1 MEHRSRAWLTPVL
14 AVVLVVVGL
23 VPSGAAHA
31 EEPDVDP
38 PVVTLVDVAPAVVDV
53 TDGPGAVV
61 VTLEVA
67 DASGV
72 AGPVQVGLAGPAQ
85 DAALGPADAVLTS
98 GSATDGTHVAEVV
111 VPQDAEAGSWDVVV
125 AVADVHGNTLPAAPV
140 GTVEVVRV
148 VPDLQGPTLSAASVA
163 ATSGGDLRPGPVTVT
178 ATFDLADPAGV
189 AVPTVRFAP
198 PVGGAVEVTAA
209 LTGGDL
215 QAGTWTA
222 VVEVPQD
229 GPAGT
234 WTATVP
240 APADLLG
247 NSAPEQT
254 LGTVTLR
261 YSTPVPGAPT
271 IAGTARVG
279 STLTADPGTWLPGGV
294 TFTYRWLRD
303 GKAVAGATARTYK
316 VVTADAGRTLKVE
329 VRGTAAG
336 ATSVASAT
344 RSVERLLTATP
355 VPTLSGTAR
364 VGSTLT
370 ATAGSWKPAPVTL
383 AYQWRRDGD
392 PIPGATARTYR
403 LVTAD
408 AGAVIT
414 VQVRGS
420 RTGYTPVTRTSAA
433 RRAERLLTATP
444 VPTIS
449 GTGRVGS
456 RLTASAG
463 AWRPSPVTLTYQWR
477 RNGAA
482 IAGATSRTYVLTKA
496 DAGASVTV
504 SVRGTRSGYTP
515 VARTSAGRSVERLLT
530 ATPTPKISGTRL
542 PGKVLTAAAGAW
554 KPSSVALSYQW
565 RRNGTAI
572 SGATGRTYTVRAAD
586 AGAAISVVVTGRRA
600 GYTTVARASA
610 AVRIGPA
617 RPADKDCADFSTWSA
632 AQAWFRKYFP
642 HYGDVARLDGD
653 GDGIACESL
662 PGAP

>member
-1 MEHRSRAWLTPVL
+1 MEHRSRAWLTPAL
-14 AVVLVVVGL
+14 AVVLVLVGL
-23 VPSGAAHA
+23 VPAGAARA
-31 EEPDVDP
+31 DEPDVDP
-38 PVVTLVDVAPAVVDV
+38 PVVALVDVAPAVVDV
-53 TDGPGAVV
+53 TEGPGTVE
-61 VTLEVA
+61 VTLQVA

-72 AGPVQVGLAGPAQ
+72 AGPVQVALAGPSQ
-85 DAALGPADAVLTS
+85 DAVLGPVDAVLAA

-111 VPQDAEAGSWDVVV
+111 VPQDAAVGSWDVVV
-125 AVADVHGNTLPAAPV
+125 TAADVLGTTLPASTV
-140 GTVEVVRV
+140 GAVDVVRV
-148 VPDLQGPTLSAASVA
+148 VPDVQAPVLSGPVVTASA
-163 ATSGGDLRPGPVTVT
+163 GGDLRLGTVTVT
-178 ATFDLADPAGV
+178 ASFVLHDPAGV
-189 AVPTVRFAP
+189 DVPTVRLTP
-198 PVGGAVEVTAA
+198 PTGDPVEAQASLTSGDVQEGTWTAA
-209 LTGGDL
+209 LAVPRGAA
-215 QAGTWTA
+215 AGTWTA
-222 VVEVPQD
+222 RL
-229 GPAGT
+229 
-234 WTATVP
+234 P

-247 NSAPEQT
+247 NVAPEQT

-271 IAGTARVG
+271 ITGTARVG
-279 STLTADPGTWLPGGV
+279 STLTAVPGSWLPGGV
-294 TFTYRWLRD
+294 TFAYRWLRD
-303 GKAVAGATARTYK
+303 GKAIAGATGPTYK

-355 VPTLSGTAR
+355 VPTVSGTAR

-383 AYQWRRDGD
+383 AYQWRRDGAA
-392 PIPGATARTYR
+392 IPGATARTYR

-420 RTGYTPVTRTSAA
+420 RTGYTPVARTSAA

-449 GTGRVGS
+449 GAGRVGS

-515 VARTSAGRSVERLLT
+515 VARTSAGRSVDRLLT
-530 ATPTPKISGTRL
+530 ATPTPKITGTRL
-542 PGKVLTAAAGAW
+542 PGKVLTAAPGAW

-565 RRNGTAI
+565 RRNGAAI
-572 SGATGRTYTVRAAD
+572 SGATGRTYTVRTAD

-632 AQAWFRKYFP
+632 AQAWFLKYFP

-653 GDGIACESL
+653 NDRIACESL